1 MAETKYNQARLIPF
15 ILMSLVTLVFLFWAM
30 RQCDS
35 GEENFAMI
43 AEEKARQT
51 YLDSIRRI
59 EGQAARQAEIDKEAE
74 ARAQA
79 LLRARTQPLPGDSA
93 ITPLA
98 SQVIVEKVTPLYSTI
113 NGLNVRSGPS
123 LKNGVLARLP
133 LYAEVT
139 FAGKVTDSLYS
150 IDLGEITP
158 TAPWVQV
165 KLPDGKLGWAYGAGL
180 SYYKFELKGV
190 YTD

>member
-15 ILMSLVTLVFLFWAM
+15 ILMSLVTLIFLFWAM
-30 RQCDS
+30 KQCDS
-35 GEENFAMI
+35 SGDNYAMV

-51 YLDSIRRI
+51 YLDSIRLV
-59 EGQAARQAEIDKEAE
+59 EDQAARQSEIDAEAE

-79 LLRARTQPLPGDSA
+79 MMRARTQPMPGDSTIYPTA
-93 ITPLA
+93 QQP
-98 SQVIVEKVTPLYSTI
+98 VIQKVTVLYSTI

-133 LYAEVT
+133 L
-139 FAGKVTDSLYS
+139 FAAVEFTGEVTDSLYQ
-150 IDLGEITP
+150 IDLGEVTP
-158 TAPWVQV
+158 TAPWIQV
-165 KLPDGKLGWAYGAGL
+165 KLPDGKIGWAYGAGL
-180 SYYKFELKGV
+180 SYYKYELKGV

>member
-15 ILMSLVTLVFLFWAM
+15 ILMSLVTLIFLFWAM
-30 RQCDS
+30 KQCDS
-35 GEENFAMI
+35 SEDGYAMI

-51 YLDSIRRI
+51 YLDSIRLV
-59 EGQAARQAEIDKEAE
+59 EDQAARQAEIDKEAE

-79 LLRARTQPLPGDSA
+79 LLRARTQPLPGDSTLY
-93 ITPLA
+93 TPEV
-98 SQVIVEKVTPLYSTI
+98 QTIVQRVTPLYSTI

-133 LYAEVT
+133 LFAEVEFT
-139 FAGKVTDSLYS
+139 GEVTDSLYE

-158 TAPWVQV
+158 NAPWVQV
-165 KLPDGKLGWAYGAGL
+165 KLPDGKIGWAYGAGL

>member
-1 MAETKYNQARLIPF
+1 MAEKKINQGRLIPF
-15 ILMSLVTLVFLFWAM
+15 VLMSLVTLIFLFWAM

-35 GEENFAMI
+35 TGNEYAMI
-43 AEEKARQT
+43 AEEQARQT
-51 YLDSIRRI
+51 YLDSIRLI
-59 EGQAARQAEIDKEAE
+59 EQRAEMQAQIDAEAE

-79 LLRARTQPLPGDSA
+79 LLRARTQPMPGDSVVRVPA
-93 ITPLA
+93 AET
-98 SQVIVEKVTPLYSTI
+98 VVRRVTPLYSTI

-123 LKNGVLARLP
+123 LRNGVITRLP
-133 LYAEVT
+133 LYAEVEFT
-139 FAGKVTDSLYS
+139 GEVTDSLYT
-150 IDLGEITP
+150 IDLGEIEP

-165 KLPDGKLGWAYGAGL
+165 KLPDGKIGWAYGAGL

>member
-15 ILMSLVTLVFLFWAM
+15 ILMSLVTLIFLFWAM
-30 RQCDS
+30 KQCDS
-35 GEENFAMI
+35 GADNYEMV
-43 AEEKARQT
+43 AEEKARES
-51 YLDSIRRI
+51 YLDSIRRV
-59 EGQAARQAEIDKEAE
+59 EDQAARQAEIDLEAE
-74 ARAQA
+74 ARAKA
-79 LLRARTQPLPGDSA
+79 MVRARTQPMLGDS
-93 ITPLA
+93 TLYVSPE
-98 SQVIVEKVTPLYSTI
+98 QVVVQKVTPLYSTI

-133 LYAEVT
+133 LFAEVEFT
-139 FAGKVTDSLYS
+139 GEVTDSLYE

-165 KLPDGKLGWAYGAGL
+165 KLPDGKVGWAYGAGL

>member
-1 MAETKYNQARLIPF
+1 MADTKYNQARLIPF

-30 RQCDS
+30 KQCDS
-35 GEENFAMI
+35 SEDGYAMV

-51 YLDSIRRI
+51 YLDSIRRV
-59 EGQAARQAEIDKEAE
+59 EDRVAREAEIEMK
-74 ARAQA
+74 AREQA
-79 LLRARTQPLPGDSA
+79 LLRAATQPLPGDSTVYTA
-93 ITPLA
+93 PAQTII
-98 SQVIVEKVTPLYSTI
+98 QRVTMLYSTI

-133 LYAEVT
+133 LFAEVEFT
-139 FAGKVTDSLYS
+139 GEVTDSLYT
-150 IDLGEITP
+150 IDLGEVTP

-180 SYYKFELKGV
+180 SYYKYELKGV